1 MGRSAQKAD
10 ALQDEYL
17 TDKCIEK
24 RQGSETDVSP
34 DCLRAAMEAMFLDRY
49 NVTMTYSEQVRQ
61 EQTDSHEF
69 ISSKPV
75 EISTENLV
83 EVSIIAST

>member
-24 RQGSETDVSP
+24 RQGPETDVRP
-34 DCLRAAMEAMFLDRY
+34 DCLGAAMEAMFHDKY
-49 NVTMTYSEQVRQ
+49 NVTVTYSEQVRQ
-61 EQTDSHEF
+61 EQTDGYEF
-69 ISSKPV
+69 VSSKLV
-75 EISTENLV
+75 EISTENFIIF
-83 EVSIIAST
+83 SIIASA